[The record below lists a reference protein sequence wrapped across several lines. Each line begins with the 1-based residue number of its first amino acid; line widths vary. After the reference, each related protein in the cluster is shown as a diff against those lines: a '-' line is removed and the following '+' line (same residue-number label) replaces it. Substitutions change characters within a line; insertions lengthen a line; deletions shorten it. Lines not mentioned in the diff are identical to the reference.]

1 MLEYLVEITLCAFY
15 HPPTQTRNVSRTSN
29 VYVRRP
35 NIVTPAVT
43 ELAVTSTAA

>member
-15 HPPTQTRNVSRTSN
+15 PPTQTRNVSRTSN

-43 ELAVTSTAA
+43 ELAVISTAA